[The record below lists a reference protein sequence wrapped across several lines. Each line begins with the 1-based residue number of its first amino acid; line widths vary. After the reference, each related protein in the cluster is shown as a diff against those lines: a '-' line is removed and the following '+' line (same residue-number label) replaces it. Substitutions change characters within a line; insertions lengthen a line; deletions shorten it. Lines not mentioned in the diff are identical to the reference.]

1 MKQVVCSKIFNDGR
15 LYMQVFGQPQFVS
28 ASDLSMDNFADK
40 NGQPVVGNQ
49 RSQLMLVVNET
60 TKAETDEMKEAL
72 VDNKELGLTENDIQ
86 ASSTYQIDLQVC
98 GVVQKVPEGS
108 YMQVGFGFPEGFG
121 PEQAG
126 VTFTV
131 YHYKRDAQGKIIEV
145 DEVPCV
151 VSQYGIIATVKSF
164 SPFMICAVDSSKVAS
179 GRKIYSCVEGDGGSI
194 DKTTIVELKAE
205 SDTVEYTITPD
216 GGYKLDR
223 VLLNG
228 TDVSNKVS
236 GGKLVLG
243 YADVKENSVLEV
255 SFVSD
260 RVAKRNA
267 DGGITINR
275 PKLVVTEKDMI
286 AAVAHVTAKPS
297 PAPDGGSNVGLIV
310 GIVVPIVLVLA
321 GAGIA
326 VFFILRKKK
335 TPASHAPKK
344 RK

>member
-1 MKQVVCSKIFNDGR
+1 M
-15 LYMQVFGQPQFVS
+15 
-28 ASDLSMDNFADK
+28 
-40 NGQPVVGNQ
+40 
-49 RSQLMLVVNET
+49 
-60 TKAETDEMKEAL
+60 
-72 VDNKELGLTENDIQ
+72 
-86 ASSTYQIDLQVC
+86 
-98 GVVQKVPEGS
+98 
-108 YMQVGFGFPEGFG
+108 
-121 PEQAG
+121 
-126 VTFTV
+126 
-131 YHYKRDAQGKIIEV
+131 
-145 DEVPCV
+145 
-151 VSQYGIIATVKSF
+151 
-164 SPFMICAVDSSKVAS
+164 
-179 GRKIYSCVEGDGGSI
+179 
-194 DKTTIVELKAE
+194 
-205 SDTVEYTITPD
+205 
-216 GGYKLDR
+216 
-223 VLLNG
+223 NG